1 MKENEQRQNPRYET
15 EMRAVL
21 SVKDESIS
29 AIMIDIGKCCMGLI
43 SEKEI
48 SPGTDIRIL
57 IKHVEEFTI
66 QGTVKWMKKIREVP
80 SALYRMGIETEGVI
94 VLEDIADT
102 GFPER
107 SEYVKSLLS
116 EKRPVESVLV
126 VDDEEAVR
134 ILFKEALEKFG
145 YEVMVADDGEE
156 GLRLFRK
163 HPADLVITDIFMPK
177 KDGHTLILDITKEFP
192 ESNIFAI
199 TGKIS
204 FDPEMELDMAQK
216 LGAAKTFR
224 KPVKFSALLDSIK
237 ELTVLCQ
244 KET

>member
-1 MKENEQRQNPRYET
+1 MNESERRRHPGYDT

-21 SVKDESIS
+21 YVKDESIS
-29 AIMIDIGKCCMGLI
+29 AIMIDIGKCCIGLI

-48 SPGTDIRIL
+48 SPGTEIRIL
-57 IKHVEEFTI
+57 IKHAGEFTI
-66 QGTVKWMKKIREVP
+66 RGTVIWMEQIREVP
-80 SALYRMGIETEGVI
+80 KALYRMGIETESVI
-94 VLEDIADT
+94 VLEEIADA

-116 EKRPVESVLV
+116 EKRPVKSVLV
-126 VDDEEAVR
+126 IDDEEAIR
-134 ILFKEALEKFG
+134 TLFKGALEKFG
-145 YEVMVADDGEE
+145 YEVTVAVDGDE

-177 KDGHTLILDITKEFP
+177 KDGHTLILDLTKEFP
-192 ESNIFAI
+192 GANIFAI

-224 KPVKFSALLDSIK
+224 KPVKFSALLDAIG
-237 ELTVLCQ
+237 ELAV
-244 KET
+244 